1 MIDYAIDPY
10 IWFGKRQLNFHP
22 KHFILSN
29 TPLTTASKQ
38 WVFDNIKGR
47 FCIVHTDI
55 TQLFLVDYNLG
66 NIAFENPK
74 DAMFYELKW
83 S

>member
-1 MIDYAIDPY
+1 MIDYEIDPY
-10 IWFGKRQLNFHP
+10 IWFGKREVSFYP
-22 KHFILSN
+22 KHFVLSD
-29 TPLTTASKQ
+29 TPLTMNSKQ
-38 WVFDNIKGR
+38 WVLDNIKGR
-47 FCIVHTDI
+47 FCIVSVSQI
-55 TQLFLVDYNLG
+55 FLVEYNLG

>member
-1 MIDYAIDPY
+1 MIDYEIDPY
-10 IWFGKRQLNFHP
+10 IWFGKRQVNFHP
-22 KHFILSN
+22 KHFVLSD
-29 TPLTTASKQ
+29 TLLTLDSKQ
-38 WVFDNIKGR
+38 WVLDNIKGR
-47 FCIVHTDI
+47 FCIVHTSQI
-55 TQLFLVDYNLG
+55 FLVEYNLG

>member
-1 MIDYAIDPY
+1 MIDYEIDPY
-10 IWFGKRQLNFHP
+10 IWFGKREVAFYP
-22 KHFILSN
+22 KHFVLSN
-29 TPLTTASKQ
+29 TPLTMNSKQ
-38 WVFDNIKGR
+38 WVLDNIKGR
-47 FCIVHTDI
+47 FCIVAVSQI
-55 TQLFLVDYNLG
+55 FLVEYNLG